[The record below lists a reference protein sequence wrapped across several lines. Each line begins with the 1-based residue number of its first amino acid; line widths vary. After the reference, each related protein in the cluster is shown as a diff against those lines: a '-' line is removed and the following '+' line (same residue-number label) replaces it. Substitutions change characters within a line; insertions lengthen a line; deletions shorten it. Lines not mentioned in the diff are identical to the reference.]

1 MGERYPPEKTVQAGY
16 TSVYLWTVPMK
27 EKK

>member
-1 MGERYPPEKTVQAGY
+1 MGDNYPPEKTIDVAGRPI
-16 TSVYLWTVPMK
+16 YLWTVPMK